1 MRGSIS
7 LILVSAALATVFP
20 SSVNAQ
26 GEKKSEAVPTSD
38 FQVLVRQFD
47 YDSKR
52 PLDYSDT
59 VNQTKNGVTIHDLQ
73 YASPKSGRVTAYLV
87 VPEGKGPFVPIVF
100 GHWGPGNRTEF
111 LPEALFYAKAG
122 AISLLVDYP
131 WVRPAPWRRGV
142 PNFDKPELDHEIY
155 IQTVVDI
162 RRGIDLLLARKDVDP
177 KRLAYVG
184 HSYGA
189 QWGAIGAPY
198 YLRWTSESKRRC

>member
-1 MRGSIS
+1 MAICRCLLYLHGQQTAWPKDRILRGDSMRGSIS
-7 LILVSAALATVFP
+7 HILVSGALAIVFP

-111 LPEALFYAKAG
+111 RSEE
-122 AISLLVDYP
+122 
-131 WVRPAPWRRGV
+131 RR
-142 PNFDKPELDHEIY
+142 
-155 IQTVVDI
+155 
-162 RRGIDLLLARKDVDP
+162 
-177 KRLAYVG
+177 VG
-184 HSYGA
+184 KECRSR
-189 QWGAIGAPY
+189 WSPY
-198 YLRWTSESKRRC
+198 H